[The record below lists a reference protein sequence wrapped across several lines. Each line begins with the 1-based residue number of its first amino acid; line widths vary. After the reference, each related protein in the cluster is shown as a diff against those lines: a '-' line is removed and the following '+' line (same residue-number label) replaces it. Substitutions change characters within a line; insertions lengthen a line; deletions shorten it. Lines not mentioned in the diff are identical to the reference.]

1 MRKVKGFTLI
11 ELLIVVVI
19 LGILATF
26 VILTLS
32 SATKKTKDVKVKD
45 TIKTVQESLSIM
57 AADTTDLAKAFTGLN
72 VADAKVNLDSNNYRK
87 IRDLEGKVLLSD
99 IPLDAQ
105 NIPLKIHVT
114 NAGDYEISG
123 QSADSKPG
131 DLKCWQYS
139 TLKSANI
146 GSGTA
151 DATFCLQ

>member
-32 SATKKTKDVKVKD
+32 SATKKTRDAKVKD

-57 AADTTDLAKAFTGLN
+57 AADTTDLVTVFGGAGASITVDLN
-72 VADAKVNLDSNNYRK
+72 ANNYRK
-87 IRDLEGKVLLSD
+87 IKDLDGKVLLSD

-105 NIPLKIHVT
+105 NIALRLHVT

-123 QSADSKPG
+123 QSADSAAGSK
-131 DLKCWQYS
+131 KCWEYS
-139 TLKSANI
+139 TLKSGNI

-151 DATFCLQ
+151 DAASCL